1 MVGESLPEFNYP
13 KDVLQPLLSTSNLS
27 SLQQAQEILIKDSRA
42 AVGRAELAS
51 KNILPTVLKLVESL
65 HRASSQEY
73 LMQATKLLRNLCA
86 GEVANQNS
94 FVEHNGIETVLT
106 VLRSAALLSDP
117 DFGIIRL
124 SLQVLA
130 NVSLAGAE
138 HQQAIW
144 LKLFPNEF
152 FILASI
158 CSLETSDPLCM
169 ILYTCCDGKP
179 GLAIELCRDPGLP
192 IVAGIIWT
200 VASVGSREDWFK
212 LLLSRLCLEDI
223 HFPALFFKLCEGNAS
238 EDRGN
243 TALGDNVFSSE
254 QAFLLR
260 IISEILNERIN
271 EVRVPN
277 ETALCVLGI
286 FKRSVSIVDF
296 GARAKSGL
304 PTGSTSVDVM
314 GYSLIILRDICA
326 QDSLGDLKKD
336 SVDVVDLL
344 LSNDLTNVIL
354 SLLHDLEPPAI
365 IRKTLKDSENGELN
379 LGSTK
384 LCPYKGFRRDLVAII
399 GNCAYRR
406 KNVQDEIRQKSG
418 ILLLLQQRVT
428 NDDNPYLREWGIWS
442 LRNLL
447 EGNAENQQI
456 VADLQLQGS
465 VDMPELARL
474 GLKVEVDQNTH
485 RAKLVNIP
493 GSYTKPVER
502 VGPLKFMEKMSIREP
517 QLHIQAHHTATFT
530 NSKC

>member
-1 MVGESLPEFNYP
+1 MAGESLPEFNYP
-13 KDVLQPLLSTSNLS
+13 KDVLQPLLSASNSS
-27 SLQQAQEILIKDSRA
+27 SLQQALEILIKNSRA

-65 HRASSQEY
+65 HHASSQEY
-73 LMQATKLLRNLCA
+73 LMQAMKLLRNLCA

-117 DFGIIRL
+117 DFGIIHL

-130 NVSLAGAE
+130 NVSLAGSE
-138 HQQAIW
+138 LQEAIW
-144 LKLFPNEF
+144 HKLFPNEF

-158 CSLETSDPLCM
+158 HSLETSDPLCM

-192 IVAGIIWT
+192 IVAGIIQT
-200 VASVGSREDWFK
+200 VAS
-212 LLLSRLCLEDI
+212 
-223 HFPALFFKLCEGNAS
+223 GNAS
-238 EDRGN
+238 EDGGN
-243 TALGDNVFSSE
+243 TALGDKVFSSE
-254 QAFLLR
+254 QAFLLQ
-260 IISEILNERIN
+260 IISEILNERLN

-326 QDSLGDLKKD
+326 QEGLRELKKD

-344 LSNDLTNVIL
+344 LSDDLTDVIL

-365 IRKTLKDSENGELN
+365 IRKTLKDSENQELN

-384 LCPYKGFRRDLVAII
+384 LCPYKGFQRDLVAII

-406 KNVQDEIRQKSG
+406 KNVQDEISQKSG
-418 ILLLLQQRVT
+418 ILRLLQQCVT
-428 NDDNPYLREWGIWS
+428 DDDNPYLREWGIWS

-485 RAKLVNIP
+485 CAKLVNIP

-502 VGPLKFMEKMSIREP
+502 VGPLKFMGKMSIREP
-517 QLHIQAHHTATFT
+517 QLYIQAHHTATFT
-530 NSKC
+530 KSKC

>member
-1 MVGESLPEFNYP
+1 MVGESLPELNYP
-13 KDVLQPLLSTSNLS
+13 NDVLQPLLSASNSS
-27 SLQQAQEILIKDSRA
+27 SLQQALEILIKDSRA
-42 AVGRAELAS
+42 AVGRGELAS

-65 HRASSQEY
+65 HRASSREY
-73 LMQATKLLRNLCA
+73 LMQAMKLLRNLCA

-94 FVEHNGIETVLT
+94 
-106 VLRSAALLSDP
+106 
-117 DFGIIRL
+117 
-124 SLQVLA
+124 LQVLA

-138 HQQAIW
+138 HQHDIW
-144 LKLFPNEF
+144 LKMFPNEF

-158 CSLETSDPLCM
+158 RSQKTSDPLCM
-169 ILYTCCDGKP
+169 ILYTCCDGRP
-179 GLAIELCRDPGLP
+179 ALDMELCRDPGLP
-192 IVAGIIWT
+192 IVAGIIPT
-200 VASVGSREDWFK
+200 IASVGSREDWFK
-212 LLLSRLCLEDI
+212 LLLSRLCLKDI

-243 TALGDNVFSSE
+243 TALGDN
-254 QAFLLR
+254 
-260 IISEILNERIN
+260 
-271 EVRVPN
+271 
-277 ETALCVLGI
+277 TALCVLGI

-314 GYSLIILRDICA
+314 GYSLIFLRDICA
-326 QDSLGDLKKD
+326 QDGLGDLKKD

-344 LSNDLTNVIL
+344 LSNDLTDVIL
-354 SLLHDLEPPAI
+354 SLLYDLEPPAI
-365 IRKTLKDSENGELN
+365 IRKTLKDGETLDLN

-384 LCPYKGFRRDLVAII
+384 LCPYKGFRRDLVVII

-406 KNVQDEIRQKSG
+406 KNVQDEIRQKS
-418 ILLLLQQRVT
+418 
-428 NDDNPYLREWGIWS
+428 
-442 LRNLL
+442 
-447 EGNAENQQI
+447 NAENQQI

-493 GSYTKPVER
+493 GSYTKP
-502 VGPLKFMEKMSIREP
+502 FMEKMSIREP
-517 QLHIQAHHTATFT
+517 QLYIQAHHTATFT

>member
-243 TALGDNVFSSE
+243 TALGDN
-254 QAFLLR
+254 
-260 IISEILNERIN
+260 
-271 EVRVPN
+271 
-277 ETALCVLGI
+277 
-286 FKRSVSIVDF
+286 RSVSIVDF

-493 GSYTKPVER
+493 GSYTKPVE
-502 VGPLKFMEKMSIREP
+502 
-517 QLHIQAHHTATFT
+517 
-530 NSKC
+530 

>member
-1 MVGESLPEFNYP
+1 
-13 KDVLQPLLSTSNLS
+13 
-27 SLQQAQEILIKDSRA
+27 
-42 AVGRAELAS
+42 
-51 KNILPTVLKLVESL
+51 
-65 HRASSQEY
+65 
-73 LMQATKLLRNLCA
+73 MQATKLLRNLCA
-86 GEVANQNS
+86 GEVANKNS
-94 FVEHNGIETVLT
+94 FVEHNGIGTVLT

-144 LKLFPNEF
+144 LKLFTNEF

-158 CSLETSDPLCM
+158 RSLETSDPLCM

-192 IVAGIIWT
+192 IVAGIIRT
-200 VASVGSREDWFK
+200 VAS
-212 LLLSRLCLEDI
+212 
-223 HFPALFFKLCEGNAS
+223 
-238 EDRGN
+238 
-243 TALGDNVFSSE
+243 
-254 QAFLLR
+254 
-260 IISEILNERIN
+260 
-271 EVRVPN
+271 
-277 ETALCVLGI
+277 
-286 FKRSVSIVDF
+286 
-296 GARAKSGL
+296 
-304 PTGSTSVDVM
+304 
-314 GYSLIILRDICA
+314 
-326 QDSLGDLKKD
+326 
-336 SVDVVDLL
+336 DVVDLL

-485 RAKLVNIP
+485 RAKLVI
-493 GSYTKPVER
+493 SQE
-502 VGPLKFMEKMSIREP
+502 
-517 QLHIQAHHTATFT
+517 ATQSLS
-530 NSKC
+530 SKLFLAILV